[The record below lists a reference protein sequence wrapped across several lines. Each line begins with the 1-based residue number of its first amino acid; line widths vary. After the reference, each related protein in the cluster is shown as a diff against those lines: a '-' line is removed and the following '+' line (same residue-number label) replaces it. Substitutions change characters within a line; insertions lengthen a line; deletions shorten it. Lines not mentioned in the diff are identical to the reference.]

1 MPDAPA
7 VIPDRPVRGTL
18 LPYGRQLIDEAD
30 IAAVV
35 NVLRSDWLTTG
46 PAVEA
51 FEGAFAA
58 RVGARHAVAV
68 SNGTAALHAA
78 FHALD
83 LGPGDEVIIPAMTF
97 ASTATAV
104 VMTGARPVFADVDA
118 RTLLVDAE
126 SVEARIGPR
135 TRAIIAVDYAG
146 QPCAYDALAKL
157 ADRHHLALLSDACH
171 SLGAR
176 YGGKPVGCL
185 TDMTVFS
192 FHPVKAITTGEGGM
206 VTTQDRRLAERIRS
220 FRNHG
225 ISADHRVR
233 AARSSW
239 EYEIAETGWNYR
251 LSDMQCALGT
261 SQLRKLDTFIARR
274 RQIARRYDA
283 ALARFEAILPLAVA
297 DGVEHAY
304 HLYVV
309 QLDRGR
315 LAGKRAE
322 IFAGLRGE
330 GIGVNVH
337 YLPVHLH
344 PLFRKRFGT
353 GPGDCPVAEA
363 AYERILSLPIFPAM
377 TDDDAADVIAALKKV
392 LERASC

>member
-1 MPDAPA
+1 MHDAPA

-18 LPYGRQLIDEAD
+18 LPYGRQLIDETD

-35 NVLRSDWLTTG
+35 DVLRSDWLTTG

-58 RVGARHAVAV
+58 RVGARHAIAV

-78 FHALD
+78 FHALR
-83 LGPGDEVIIPAMTF
+83 LGPGDEVIVPAMTF

-118 RTLLVDAE
+118 RTLLVDTA

-146 QPCAYDALAKL
+146 QPCAYDVLAEL
-157 ADRHHLALLSDACH
+157 ADRHDLALLSDACH

-185 TDMTVFS
+185 TDLTVFS
-192 FHPVKAITTGEGGM
+192 FHPVKAFTTGEGGM
-206 VTTQDRRLAERIRS
+206 VTTEDPRLAERIRS

-233 AARSSW
+233 AARNSW

-251 LSDMQCALGT
+251 LSDLQCALGA

-274 RQIARRYDA
+274 RQLARRYDT
-283 ALARFEAILPLAVA
+283 ALARLEAVLPLAVA

-309 QLDRGR
+309 QLDPGR

-322 IFAGLRGE
+322 IFAALRGE

-344 PLFRKRFGT
+344 PLFRTRFGT

-377 TDDDAADVIAALKKV
+377 TDEDVADVITALKKV
-392 LERASC
+392 LERVGR